1 MALADDILAP
11 GAGRDVPT
19 PCAGTFRLLYT
30 YTQRDREIEREMYIY
45 IHMYTYART
54 HCAIPRPV
62 VAPRLR
68 PSIRLFVVAD

>member
-1 MALADDILAP
+1 
-11 GAGRDVPT
+11 
-19 PCAGTFRLLYT
+19 
-30 YTQRDREIEREMYIY
+30 MYI
-45 IHMYTYART
+45 YART